1 MYKDMQE
8 ILAAVARGDLSPDE
22 AEFEMAALDNA
33 QEAAKADE
41 TQAEAKPQTE
51 WIEAPDAGRQPEKAA
66 EPEAPRSEPSTAPI
80 QGAATPTATT
90 SNRRSPPNRRS
101 RRRFAA

>member
-33 QEAAKADE
+33 QE
-41 TQAEAKPQTE
+41 
-51 WIEAPDAGRQPEKAA
+51 
-66 EPEAPRSEPSTAPI
+66 
-80 QGAATPTATT
+80 GAATPTATT
-90 SNRRSPPNRRS
+90 SNRRS

>member
-22 AEFEMAALDNA
+22 AEFEMATLDNA

-41 TQAEAKPQTE
+41 TQAEAE
-51 WIEAPDAGRQPEKAA
+51 WIEAPDAGTQPEKAA
-66 EPEAPRSEPSTAPI
+66 EPAAAAAKEPVVKAPARSSESELDI
-80 QGAATPTATT
+80 MVED
-90 SNRRSPPNRRS
+90 
-101 RRRFAA
+101 